1 MADPAA
7 PLASLRRRLLALV
20 YEILLL
26 AAVLFAVALVAVP
39 ASFLLDPFIRRPF
52 LQCFLAGAA
61 AVYFVWQ
68 WSRGGQTLAM
78 KTWHLRLVTCD
89 GKPLA
94 PARAAVRFA
103 AALGGLA
110 AAGAGFLWALLDR
123 DRQFLHDRLAGTRI
137 VFVEPP
143 VRARRS

>member
-39 ASFLLDPFIRRPF
+39 ASFLLDPLLRRPF

-89 GKPLA
+89 GTPLA
-94 PARAAVRFA
+94 PARAVARFA

-110 AAGAGFLWALLDR
+110 AAGTGFLWALVDR

-137 VFVEPP
+137 VFEEPP
-143 VRARRS
+143 TRARRS